1 MMERITAL
9 IALLGFG
16 PDGWGGLLL
25 GATLMTL
32 AVSVAALLIGA
43 LLGAAAAAAKLSGQR
58 WLRGLGSTYTTVFR
72 GLPELLII
80 YMVYFGG
87 SALVTSVAEFF
98 RIPGYAGLPVF
109 AAGAIAVGVISGAYQ
124 TEVFRSAYL
133 AIAPGELEAAR
144 SVGMPLLMRWRRIA
158 VPQVLVFAMPGI
170 GNVWQL
176 TLKDSALISVTGL
189 AEIMQTAQT
198 GAGSTRQYLVF
209 YMAGAAL
216 YLALTALS
224 GGVLV
229 RAERR
234 LARRIPLA
242 AGAHPG
248 SSTGIKS

>member
-1 MMERITAL
+1 MMERIAGL
-9 IALLGFG
+9 FALLGFG
-16 PDGWGGLLL
+16 PEGWGGLLL
-25 GATLMTL
+25 SATLMTL
-32 AVSVAALLIGA
+32 AVSVAALLVGA
-43 LLGAAAAAAKLSGQR
+43 LLGAAAAAAKLSGHR
-58 WLRGLGSTYTTVFR
+58 WLRGLGSAYTTVFR
-72 GLPELLII
+72 GLPELLVI

-124 TEVFRSAYL
+124 AEVFRSAYL

-158 VPQVLVFAMPGI
+158 APQVLVFAMPGI

-209 YMAGAAL
+209 YMAGATL
-216 YLALTALS
+216 YLVLTALS
-224 GGVLV
+224 GTVLV

-234 LARRIPLA
+234 LERRIPLA
-242 AGAHPG
+242 AGAPPG
-248 SSTGIKS
+248 SPTGIKP

>member
-1 MMERITAL
+1 MTERLAAL
-9 IALLGFG
+9 TALLGFG
-16 PDGWGGLLL
+16 PDGWGALLL
-25 GATLMTL
+25 NATLMTL
-32 AVSVAALLIGA
+32 AVSIAALLVGA
-43 LLGAAAAAAKLSGQR
+43 LLGAAAAAAKLSGNR
-58 WLRGLGSTYTTVFR
+58 WLRALGGTYTTVFR
-72 GLPELLII
+72 GLPELLVI

-87 SALVTSVAEFF
+87 SALVTRVAELLHV
-98 RIPGYAGLPVF
+98 PGFAGLPVF

-144 SVGMPLLMRWRRIA
+144 SVGMPLAMRWRRIA
-158 VPQVLVFAMPGI
+158 LPQVLVYAMPGI
-170 GNVWQL
+170 GNLWQL

-209 YMAGAAL
+209 YVAGAAL

-224 GGVLV
+224 GGALV

-242 AGAHPG
+242 AGARPASRSG
-248 SSTGIKS
+248 AEP

>member
-1 MMERITAL
+1 MERITGL

-16 PDGWGGLLL
+16 PEGWGGLLL
-25 GATLMTL
+25 GAALMTL
-32 AVSVAALLIGA
+32 AVSVAALLVGA
-43 LLGAAAAAAKLSGQR
+43 LLGAAAAAAKLSGHR
-58 WLRGLGSTYTTVFR
+58 WLRGLGGTYTTVFR
-72 GLPELLII
+72 GLPELLVI

-124 TEVFRSAYL
+124 AEVFRSAYL

-144 SVGMPLLMRWRRIA
+144 SIGMPLLMRWRRIA
-158 VPQVLVFAMPGI
+158 APQVLVFAMPGI

-248 SSTGIKS
+248 SSMGGKS